1 MKVCYEDENVNI
13 WKHYQEK
20 KNLELAY
27 QMCKEVN
34 ASETEYIAG
43 LYADDLFNKG
53 KYNEAVDVYSE
64 SNKSFEEI
72 FLKLVQ
78 ID

>member
-1 MKVCYEDENVNI
+1 
-13 WKHYQEK
+13 
-20 KNLELAY
+20 
-27 QMCKEVN
+27 MCKEVN